1 MELFENRSDG
11 SIDGEACAAAILETV
26 PLVMRTV
33 RSEMR
38 SRRPSDLSVPQF
50 RALGFVRRHP
60 GTSLSDV
67 AEHLGLTL
75 SSMST
80 LIDNLVTRDLID
92 RAVNPDNRRRA
103 TLTLTPL
110 GRSTLEATYAHT
122 QARLIEVL
130 SPLSADDRAVIVQA
144 MRVLRPVF
152 AAGDT
157 PEQDPN
163 EVIA

>member
-1 MELFENRSDG
+1 MQLFEDRSD
-11 SIDGEACAAAILETV
+11 SQVDTDSCATAILETV

-33 RSEMR
+33 RAEMR
-38 SRRPSDLSVPQF
+38 SRRPADLSIPQF

-75 SSMST
+75 SAVST
-80 LIDNLVTRDLID
+80 LIDHLVTRELIE

-103 TLTLTPL
+103 TLTVTPL
-110 GRSTLEATYAHT
+110 GQSTLEAAHAHT
-122 QARLIEVL
+122 HARLVKL
-130 SPLSADDRAVIVQA
+130 LAPLSAEDRALIAQA

-152 AAGDT
+152 AAGDAPEHDST
-157 PEQDPN
+157 PR
-163 EVIA
+163 

>member
-1 MELFENRSDG
+1 MQLFEDRSDG
-11 SIDGEACAAAILETV
+11 RVDSESCAAAILETV

-33 RSEMR
+33 RAEMR
-38 SRRPSDLSVPQF
+38 SRRPADLSVPQF

-75 SSMST
+75 SAVST
-80 LIDNLVTRDLID
+80 LIDHLVTRELID

-110 GRSTLEATYAHT
+110 GQSTLEAAHAHT
-122 QARLIEVL
+122 RARLVEL
-130 SPLSADDRAVIVQA
+130 LAPLSAEDWALIAQA
-144 MRVLRPVF
+144 MRILRPVF
-152 AAGDT
+152 TAGNA
-157 PEQDPN
+157 PN
-163 EVIA
+163 RDSVPG